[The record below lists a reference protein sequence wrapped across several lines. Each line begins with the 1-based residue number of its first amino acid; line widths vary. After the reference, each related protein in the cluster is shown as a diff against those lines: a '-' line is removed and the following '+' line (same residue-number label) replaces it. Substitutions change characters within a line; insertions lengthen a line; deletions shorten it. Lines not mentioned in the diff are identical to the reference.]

1 MASTTFS
8 LEGRGL
14 KLDTAADIESHISQL
29 TSSASSITSI
39 NLSGNTI
46 GVEAAKALAPHLSK
60 LSSLESANLADI
72 FTSRLLSEIPP
83 ALDALLESL
92 LPLKNL
98 HTISLSDNAFGLNT
112 QAPLVKFLEKHTPLR
127 HLILNNNGLGP
138 EAGTLVANA
147 LTRLAEA
154 KKSQQGDNAAYL
166 ETIVCGRNRLESGS
180 SSAWAKALA
189 AHSSSLRELRM
200 TQNGI
205 RVEGMTALLK
215 NGLRNAPKLEVFDL
229 QDNLL
234 TVPGSLALVQVI
246 GGWGQ
251 LKELS
256 IADTLLKA
264 RGGVLLG
271 EALAKGKNQN
281 LETLRLQY
289 NEITAKGLAA
299 ILQAAK
305 TSLTKLKRV
314 ELNGNYFSEEDPS
327 VEALGELLSDR
338 REEAGG
344 DADDESWGLDE
355 LDELDEDEAEDDDG
369 DEDEDVDEDDGDDV
383 EDKADKELKMVD
395 QAENENVSQKKDAD
409 VDELADALG
418 KTHV

>member
-1 MASTTFS
+1 MSATTFS

-14 KLDTAADIESHISQL
+14 KLDTAADIESHISEL

-46 GVEAAKALAPHLSK
+46 GVEAAKALAPHLSR

-98 HTISLSDNAFGLNT
+98 HTINLSDNAFGLNT

-154 KKSQQGDNAAYL
+154 KKAQQGENAAYL

-180 SSAWAKALA
+180 SAAWAKALA

-215 NGLRNAPKLEVFDL
+215 NGLRNAQKLEVFDL
-229 QDNLL
+229 QDNLM
-234 TVPGSLALVQVI
+234 TVKGALALVDVI
-246 GGWGQ
+246 GGWEQ
-251 LKELS
+251 LKDLG

-289 NEITAKGLAA
+289 NEITAKGVAT
-299 ILQAAK
+299 ILHAAK
-305 TSLTKLKRV
+305 TSLPKLKRV
-314 ELNGNYFSEEDPS
+314 EMNGNYFSEEDPS
-327 VEALGELLSDR
+327 IEALAELLSDR
-338 REEAGG
+338 REEAGA

-355 LDELDEDEAEDDDG
+355 LDELDEEEAEEEEEDDDADEVE
-369 DEDEDVDEDDGDDV
+369 DEDEDID
-383 EDKADKELKMVD
+383 DKAQKELQMTD
-395 QAENENVSQKKDAD
+395 EAENENVSQKKDAD
-409 VDELADALG
+409 VDDLADALG